1 MIPEYPPIPNE
12 SSIKCDSEIDLT
24 EFEFEFYEDLNY
36 FFTLIIDNGK

>member
-12 SSIKCDSEIDLT
+12 SSIECDSELT

>member
-12 SSIKCDSEIDLT
+12 PEADLT

-36 FFTLIIDNGK
+36 FADN